1 MRTRCKGLHLD
12 AEDNAEDK
20 RINGENREFYLMIGD
35 NKRDR
40 IL

>member
-1 MRTRCKGLHLD
+1 MKTRCKGLHLA
-12 AEDNAEDK
+12 AENK

-35 NKRDR
+35 NKTDC